1 MWVLGYPHAL
11 KFLPPELTRDEE
23 AKARLGKLALA
34 IFMLLQW
41 PISRL
46 LRGNALRE
54 SVSGIP
60 YRGEGMALIAIVV
73 SFVTVAP
80 MVAGLSKHPNGA
92 EMAVFRTVGT
102 MALS

>member
-1 MWVLGYPHAL
+1 
-11 KFLPPELTRDEE
+11 
-23 AKARLGKLALA
+23 
-34 IFMLLQW
+34 MLLQW

-80 MVAGLSKHPNGA
+80 MVAGLSKRPNGA

>member
-1 MWVLGYPHAL
+1 
-11 KFLPPELTRDEE
+11 
-23 AKARLGKLALA
+23 
-34 IFMLLQW
+34 MLLQW

-46 LRGNALRE
+46 LRENALRE
-54 SVSGIP
+54 GVSGIP
-60 YRGEGMALIAIVV
+60 CRGEGMALIAIAV

-80 MVAGLSKHPNGA
+80 MVAGLSKRPNGA

>member
-1 MWVLGYPHAL
+1 M
-11 KFLPPELTRDEE
+11 
-23 AKARLGKLALA
+23 
-34 IFMLLQW
+34 MLQW

-46 LRGNALRE
+46 LRGNALHE

-60 YRGEGMALIAIVV
+60 YRGEGMALIAIAV

-80 MVAGLSKHPNGA
+80 MVAGLSKRPDGA

>member
-1 MWVLGYPHAL
+1 
-11 KFLPPELTRDEE
+11 
-23 AKARLGKLALA
+23 
-34 IFMLLQW
+34 MLLQW

-60 YRGEGMALIAIVV
+60 YRGEGMDLIAIAV

-80 MVAGLSKHPNGA
+80 MVAGLSKRPNGA
-92 EMAVFRTVGT
+92 KMAVFRTVGT